1 MDARCEKRTAVSFSL
16 QGYSGAMLLPLPPL
30 VFFFFLLLLL
40 LLLTSRVALQQMRM
54 RRGMRHCPGEKF
66 TDAGASSHDPQW
78 RSCSF
83 V

>member
-30 VFFFFLLLLL
+30 VWFFSLLL
-40 LLLTSRVALQQMRM
+40 LLLTSRVALQLMRM
-54 RRGMRHCPGEKF
+54 RGGMRHGPGEKF